1 MHSHEVQKQEARAG
15 KGEVLSSDFRNID
28 SVASNLAVDF
38 SRATPVVQGDGS
50 VKNCVE
56 KEEFREELK
65 KDPVLECLH
74 KSVEKCHYTYK
85 TQFVPIQE
93 EVWDENFVK
102 LCTISYRKIAVNE
115 TFLHCYNPLVRDC
128 SLPDTGEET
137 CRLYY
142 ESSCTTKYVE
152 KTPGKFVGDTS
163 CEKLPINLCGD
174 MSCRMVPGEEQC
186 HNKTTASVMDQPE
199 EQCELSPQK
208 TCRHKTTLVPRLKP
222 ENECTIVPR
231 EICNIKYVNT
241 RVERVPYKSLW
252 CQDEEEP
259 IEVFEDEKSN
269 AEPLPGYQPEE
280 EIEVFEDEKSDAEP
294 LPDYGAEEEMEI
306 FEDEKANADL
316 FPGYES
322 EQPGY
327 DYPVPMEPLQPPS
340 QFLPPT
346 LAIIED
352 FTFPPDILPPVEVP
366 DVAIDV
372 PAAPEPITR
381 PALRTTTTQAPTTTQ
396 TLATQRPK
404 TVELRPE
411 DLQSAV
417 AEAIRQSVQTA
428 ISRAF
433 QIQEATRNSQQSL
446 KLTLQ
451 TAVEAAVRRAV
462 IDSVQIQTESRR
474 PQSSRDLELA
484 VQSAVRNAVESSV
497 EKILKSTTKT
507 EVVMTSGMK
516 TELNAMEDL
525 IQRAVLQAVRSAVR
539 AAVNSARSQ
548 TVGNTFRKESN
559 LNAQAV

>member
-1 MHSHEVQKQEARAG
+1 MHSHEVQNQEARAG
-15 KGEVLSSDFRNID
+15 KGEVLSSDFQNIE
-28 SVASNLAVDF
+28 SAASNLAVDF
-38 SRATPVVQGDGS
+38 SRATPVVQDDGS

-56 KEEFREELK
+56 KEEYREELK

-93 EVWDENFVK
+93 EVCDENFVK
-102 LCTISYRKIAVNE
+102 LCTMSY
-115 TFLHCYNPLVRDC
+115 
-128 SLPDTGEET
+128 
-137 CRLYY
+137 
-142 ESSCTTKYVE
+142 
-152 KTPGKFVGDTS
+152 
-163 CEKLPINLCGD
+163 
-174 MSCRMVPGEEQC
+174 RMVPGEEQC

-241 RVERVPYKSLW
+241 RVERAPYKSLW
-252 CQDEEEP
+252 CQDEEEA

-269 AEPLPGYQPEE
+269 AEPLPGYQPEG
-280 EIEVFEDEKSDAEP
+280 EIEVFEEEKSDAEP
-294 LPDYGAEEEMEI
+294 LPVYGTEEEIEI

-327 DYPVPMEPLQPPS
+327 DYPVPINPLQPPAPS
-340 QFLPPT
+340 KFLPPT
-346 LAIIED
+346 VAVIED
-352 FTFPPDILPPVEVP
+352 FTFPPDILPPIEVP

-396 TLATQRPK
+396 TVATQRPK

-428 ISRAF
+428 ISRAL
-433 QIQEATRNSQQSL
+433 QIQEATRNS
-446 KLTLQ
+446 
-451 TAVEAAVRRAV
+451 
-462 IDSVQIQTESRR
+462 
-474 PQSSRDLELA
+474 
-484 VQSAVRNAVESSV
+484 
-497 EKILKSTTKT
+497 
-507 EVVMTSGMK
+507 
-516 TELNAMEDL
+516 
-525 IQRAVLQAVRSAVR
+525 
-539 AAVNSARSQ
+539 
-548 TVGNTFRKESN
+548 
-559 LNAQAV
+559 

>member
-1 MHSHEVQKQEARAG
+1 MHSHEVQNQEARAG
-15 KGEVLSSDFRNID
+15 KGEVLSSDFQNI
-28 SVASNLAVDF
+28 ASNLAVDF
-38 SRATPVVQGDGS
+38 SRATPVVQDDGS

-128 SLPDTGEET
+128 SLPETGEET

-241 RVERVPYKSLW
+241 RVERVLYKSLW
-252 CQDEEEP
+252 CQDEEET

-269 AEPLPGYQPEE
+269 AEPLPGYQPE
-280 EIEVFEDEKSDAEP
+280 
-294 LPDYGAEEEMEI
+294 
-306 FEDEKANADL
+306 
-316 FPGYES
+316 
-322 EQPGY
+322 QPGY
-327 DYPVPMEPLQPPS
+327 DYPVPINPLQPPAPS
-340 QFLPPT
+340 KSLPPT
-346 LAIIED
+346 VAIIED

-396 TLATQRPK
+396 TVATQRPK

-428 ISRAF
+428 ISRAL

-462 IDSVQIQTESRR
+462 IDSVQSQTESRR

-497 EKILKSTTKT
+497 EKILKSTTKA

-516 TELNAMEDL
+516 TELSAMEDL
-525 IQRAVLQAVRSAVR
+525 MQRAVLLAVRSAVR